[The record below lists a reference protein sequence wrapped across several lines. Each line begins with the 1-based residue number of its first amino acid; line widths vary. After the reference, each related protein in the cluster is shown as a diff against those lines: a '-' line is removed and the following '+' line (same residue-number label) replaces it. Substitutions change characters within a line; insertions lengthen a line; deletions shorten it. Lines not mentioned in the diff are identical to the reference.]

1 MMLQQ
6 EHNVNTTSVPIV
18 SGLIFLPAA
27 ARGVV
32 KMDLDRLASG
42 PIGETLMTGSFPWDS
57 VTNGI

>member
-1 MMLQQ
+1 M
-6 EHNVNTTSVPIV
+6 NTTSVPIV